1 MNWAER
7 TSRILQWIGTP
18 FRVVARAAMV
28 LVNLTPRQMQAACTL
43 SMIGG
48 IISNSVWIWLY
59 IGKVERAALL
69 GLDPESPL
77 FTVTLSAV
85 KYLSIMSGG
94 FALFMCLI
102 AFGAEWIRVK
112 YKDFEAG
119 TSRRAADAAREVADA
134 ADDAADAIETLEE
147 GAD

>member
-1 MNWAER
+1 MIPS
-7 TSRILQWIGTP
+7 TISRFMHWLGTP
-18 FRVVARAAMV
+18 FRTVGRATMV
-28 LVNLTPRQMQAACTL
+28 LVNLTPRQMQALCTL

-48 IISNSVWIWLY
+48 IITNSFWVWLY
-59 IGKVERAALL
+59 IVKVERAALL
-69 GLDPESPL
+69 GLDAGSPL

-112 YKDFEAG
+112 YKNFEAG
-119 TSRRAADAAREVADA
+119 TGRDAAEAAREVADA
-134 ADDAADAIETLEE
+134 ADEAAEDIIENSEE
-147 GAD
+147 IN